1 MSDNIYRLFN
11 YIKSQAG
18 YSENSESSENS
29 NTPCLSTQRYP
40 EELSENTV
48 EYRGGSSHETDILNI
63 DDSDNFQLLQD
74 EKILYPINNEYLPSA
89 PSNQSHNSY
98 NITSSGNNCFSK
110 SPANSNFT
118 KFELHSRIDSDGAKL
133 NYTTKTNKKGLNDVA
148 EQCDKVEN
156 SVLTQSNEDVWRLMM
171 GMFGKKNSS
180 TMNINECSELLHY
193 INQWKITFQRFDKDE
208 SGYIEYNE
216 LMLAF
221 QHMGYRFSP
230 TFVQNLL
237 SKYDSGDEKLTLDQF
252 ILVCVRIQSLTDGFR
267 LRDHAKQGA
276 VVLQYEDFI
285 GLALGVHK

>member
-18 YSENSESSENS
+18 YSETSESSECS
-29 NTPCLSTQRYP
+29 SRPYLSTQEYQ
-40 EELSENTV
+40 EELSDNTI

-74 EKILYPINNEYLPSA
+74 EHILYPINNEYLPSA
-89 PSNQSHNSY
+89 PSNQSNNSH
-98 NITSSGNNCFSK
+98 NITSSSNNCFSK
-110 SPANSNFT
+110 PPASSKST
-118 KFELHSRIDSDGAKL
+118 KFEIHSRIDSDDAKL
-133 NYTTKTNKKGLNDVA
+133 NYTTKTSKKDLNGVA
-148 EQCDKVEN
+148 EQCEKVGN

-171 GMFGKKNSS
+171 DMFSKKNSS

-216 LMLAF
+216 LMLAL